1 MCRGKGRGRGFWC
14 PEDTLF
20 NQRTLVCDFT
30 SRVKCNQSKDFFYK
44 NEIVHLASIT
54 NKNLGQNKDFE
65 DNFRSGNVNHVRGP
79 STTKKPAIR
88 ISTTTTVTTMAPTT
102 MTTTAATITTTI
114 NEVTEF
120 SKR

>member
-88 ISTTTTVTTMAPTT
+88 IRTTTTVTTMKKFVKKFESVK
-102 MTTTAATITTTI
+102 
-114 NEVTEF
+114 N
-120 SKR
+120 

>member
-20 NQRTLVCDFT
+20 NQRTLVCDFA
-30 SRVKCNQSKDFFYK
+30 SRVNCNQSKEFFYK

-54 NKNLGQNKDFE
+54 NKNLGQNIDFE
-65 DNFRSGNVNHVRGP
+65 DNFRSGNLRGP
-79 STTKKPAIR
+79 STTTTPAVR
-88 ISTTTTVTTMAPTT
+88 ISTTTKATTTVTTMAPTT
-102 MTTTAATITTTI
+102 MTTTATTTI